1 MQAINAHIKTG
12 LLSGMLLLLLSAFG
26 TPLMAQDST
35 ALLPGKKPTVSPHN
49 EGKYCVML
57 QDGKV
62 VVMLNEKLIDRDVV
76 FKDGSKL
83 TPTGDFIKKG
93 KTTVLKN
100 GDCVDKNGE
109 LTIHTMYTPPK
120 IVGLETCTN

>member
-1 MQAINAHIKTG
+1 MQTISSYIKPG
-12 LLSGMLLLLLSAFG
+12 FLSGMLLLLLSAFG
-26 TPLMAQDST
+26 APLMAQDST

-62 VVMLNEKLIDRDVV
+62 VVMMNDKLIDHDVV

-83 TPTGDFIKKG
+83 TPTGDYIKKG

-109 LTIHTMYTPPK
+109 LSIHTRYTPPK
-120 IVGLETCTN
+120 LVGLETCAN

>member
-1 MQAINAHIKTG
+1 M
-12 LLSGMLLLLLSAFG
+12 SGVFFVIATCCACIPAVG
-26 TPLMAQDST
+26 QDST
-35 ALLPGKKPTVSPHN
+35 TLAPSKMPSVSPHN

-62 VVMLNEKLIDRDVV
+62 VVMMNDKLIDHDVV

-83 TPTGDFIKKG
+83 TPTGDYIKKG

-109 LTIHTMYTPPK
+109 LSIHTRYTPPK
-120 IVGLETCTN
+120 IVGLETCAN